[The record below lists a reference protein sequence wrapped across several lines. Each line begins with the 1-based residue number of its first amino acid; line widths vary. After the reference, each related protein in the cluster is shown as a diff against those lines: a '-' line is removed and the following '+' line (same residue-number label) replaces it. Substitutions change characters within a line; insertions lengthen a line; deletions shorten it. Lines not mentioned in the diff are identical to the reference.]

1 MNKCKFLKYCSNI
14 STHSSDTKITC
25 DLNRPMSIIKYF
37 RNEYCYKN
45 PEKCARYQ
53 ILSKACKNKLPA
65 DLLPYES
72 KRAKAI
78 IEQ

>member
-1 MNKCKFLKYCSNI
+1 MNKCKYLKRCANLFSNN
-14 STHSSDTKITC
+14 SHDKITC

-53 ILSKACKNKLPA
+53 ILSKLSVDDLPP
-65 DLLPYES
+65 DLLPYEI
-72 KRAKAI
+72 KRAENI
-78 IEQ
+78 INK